1 MHLISFRREKSRRF
15 RKMSE
20 NGGKKGLTTRLGYDM
35 IKNNLGDAPCAK
47 KGFGETAEG
56 GTAWGRKGFDGD
68 CEAR

>member
-1 MHLISFRREKSRRF
+1 
-15 RKMSE
+15 MSE